1 MVNEFPQNS
10 ATRLLVVIVNYR
22 TPALTIDCLRSL
34 ESEIQ
39 ALPGTHVV
47 VSDNA
52 SGDNSVEEISSAI
65 KSENWQNWVS
75 FMPLDRNG
83 GYAYG
88 NNAVIRKALESA
100 NPPQYILLLNP
111 DTIVRPKALEIL
123 VNFMDENPTVGI
135 AGSRLEDP
143 DTTPQCSAF
152 RFHTIQSELDNGL
165 RLGVVTK
172 LLSKWV
178 IAPPVSD
185 ENCVTDWVAGASM
198 IIRREVFES
207 IGLLDEK
214 YFMYFEEEDFC
225 LSANKAGWPC
235 WYVPASRVVHL
246 VGQSSG
252 VTDTKKP
259 PKRLPGYWFDSRKRF
274 FVKNYG
280 RLYAAVAD
288 ALWVF
293 GFVLWRM
300 RRSIQRKPDSDPP
313 QILTDFIRNS
323 VVLKGVEV

>member
-1 MVNEFPQNS
+1 MLTEFAQKSP
-10 ATRLLVVIVNYR
+10 TRLLVVIVNYR
-22 TPALTIDCLRSL
+22 TPALTIDCLHSL
-34 ESEIQ
+34 KSEVQ
-39 ALPGTHVV
+39 NLPGTHVV

-52 SGDNSVEEISSAI
+52 SGDNSVEEISAAI
-65 KSENWQNWVS
+65 TKENWQNWVS

-88 NNAVIRKALESA
+88 NNAVIQKALESA

-111 DTIVRPKALEIL
+111 DTIVRPKALEVL
-123 VNFMDENPTVGI
+123 VNFMDENLKVGI

-165 RLGVVTK
+165 RLGIVTK

-198 IIRREVFES
+198 IVRREVFES

-225 LSANKAGWPC
+225 LAANKAGWPC

-280 RLYAAVAD
+280 RFYAAVAD
-288 ALWVF
+288 AVWVF
-293 GFVLWRM
+293 AFILWRM

-313 QILTDFIRNS
+313 QILGDFIRNS

>member
-1 MVNEFPQNS
+1 MVTKFSLNS
-10 ATRLLVVIVNYR
+10 PTRLLVVIVNYR
-22 TPALTIDCLRSL
+22 TPALTIDCLHSL
-34 ESEIQ
+34 KSEVQ
-39 ALPGTHVV
+39 NLPGTHVV

-65 KSENWQNWVS
+65 TKENWQSWVS

-83 GYAYG
+83 GYAFG
-88 NNAVIRKALESA
+88 NNAVIQKALESD

-111 DTIVRPKALEIL
+111 DTIVRPKALETL

-165 RLGVVTK
+165 RLGIVTK

-178 IAPPVSD
+178 IAPPVSN

-225 LSANKAGWPC
+225 LAANKAGWPC

-280 RLYAAVAD
+280 RFYAAVAD
-288 ALWVF
+288 AVWVF
-293 GFVLWRM
+293 AFILWRM

-313 QILTDFIRNS
+313 QILGDFIRNS

>member
-1 MVNEFPQNS
+1 MVNEFGQNT

-22 TPALTIDCLRSL
+22 TPALTVDCLRSL
-34 ESEIQ
+34 ESEVK

-52 SGDNSVEEISSAI
+52 SPDNSVEEISSAI

-75 FMPLDRNG
+75 FMPLDCNG

-88 NNAVIRKALESA
+88 NNAVIQKALESP

-111 DTIVRPKALEIL
+111 DTIVRPKALEVL

-185 ENCVTDWVAGASM
+185 ENCPTDWVAGASM
-198 IIRREVFES
+198 IVRKEVFDS

-225 LSANKAGWPC
+225 LAANKAGWPC

-288 ALWVF
+288 AVWVF

>member
-1 MVNEFPQNS
+1 MLTEFSQNS
-10 ATRLLVVIVNYR
+10 PTRLLVVIVNYR
-22 TPALTIDCLRSL
+22 TPALTIDCLHSL
-34 ESEIQ
+34 KSEVQ
-39 ALPGTHVV
+39 NLPGTHVV

-52 SGDNSVEEISSAI
+52 SGDNSVEEISRAI
-65 KSENWQNWVS
+65 TKENWQNWVS

-88 NNAVIRKALESA
+88 NNAVISKALESA
-100 NPPQYILLLNP
+100 NPPAYILLLNP
-111 DTIVRPKALEIL
+111 DTIVRPKALETL

-165 RLGVVTK
+165 RLGIVTK
-172 LLSKWV
+172 LLSKWI

-185 ENCVTDWVAGASM
+185 DNCATDWVAGASM
-198 IIRREVFES
+198 IVRREVFES

-225 LSANKAGWPC
+225 LAANKAGWPC

-280 RLYAAVAD
+280 RFYAAVAD
-288 ALWVF
+288 AVWVF
-293 GFVLWRM
+293 AFILWRM

-313 QILTDFIRNS
+313 QILGDFIRNS